1 MARGK
6 KTGDTPES
14 SVPPTAG
21 AETKNKRGRGAA
33 GVAVPKKT
41 VQSAV
46 PAAGPSPQQ
55 AETALAAND
64 HFAGS
69 ATDTSVAAQAHG
81 HSGNGHQ
88 VTDEEIRRRAYEYY
102 EQRGR
107 QGGADW
113 DDWLRAEQELRSKR

>member
-6 KTGDTPES
+6 KTGDTPDS
-14 SVPPTAG
+14 PASPIA
-21 AETKNKRGRGAA
+21 AEAKSKRGRSAA
-33 GVAVPKKT
+33 GATVPKKT
-41 VQSAV
+41 VQSVV
-46 PAAGPSPQQ
+46 PAAGPSPAQ

-69 ATDTSVAAQAHG
+69 ATDTNVAAQAHG
-81 HSGNGHQ
+81 HSSNGHQ
-88 VTDEEIRRRAYEYY
+88 INEEDIRRRAYEYY

-107 QGGADW
+107 QGGAEW